1 VQFLDRLARAGEW
14 ALANPEAYA
23 QAYSQLTRL
32 PIESARIITARAS
45 VTGRPVTEA
54 DIAALQTVA
63 DRSAR
68 VGILP
73 LRVDVRAITDAQLWK
88 RPA

>member
-1 VQFLDRLARAGEW
+1 MGAGQ
-14 ALANPEAYA
+14 PRGVA
-23 QAYSQLTRL
+23 QAYSKLTRL

-45 VTGRPVTEA
+45 VTGRPVAEA
-54 DIAALQTVA
+54 DIVALQAVA

-68 VGILP
+68 DGILP
-73 LRVDVRAITDAQLWK
+73 VRVDVRAITDAQLWK